1 MNFRLKIECARKHK
15 NQYGLAHTRF
25 SKKSGQ
31 DGTKKNRAL
40 TGGKVGAQTDE
51 GQKALDQ

>member
-40 TGGKVGAQTDE
+40 TGGKVGAQTDAS
-51 GQKALDQ
+51 QKALDQ

>member
-25 SKKSGQ
+25 SKNSSQ

-40 TGGKVGAQTDE
+40 TGGKVGAKTPR
-51 GQKALDQ
+51 GKKALDQ